1 MGATEPEGAEIEVTP
16 EMIEAAVPRL
26 LKFNLEGDIEEEAVH
41 AERAEEQEEEDFL
54 NGKPESRSSDQ
65 HSHQH

>member
-26 LKFNLEGDIEEEAVH
+26 LKFNLEGDIEEDAVRDIFLLMW
-41 AERAEEQEEEDFL
+41 RA
-54 NGKPESRSSDQ
+54 R
-65 HSHQH
+65 